1 MKVKDISMATTEQY
15 DFINSKYPK
24 NFLLFGKLHRKHH
37 SIYNDIDEDEVLDKV
52 INFMCLMDLVIRL
65 SLYMMLIIFSVNIL
79 KISALSDI
87 MLIKPELIN

>member
-37 SIYNDIDEDEVLDKV
+37 SIYNDIDEDEVLDKSDKLYV
-52 INFMCLMDLVIRL
+52 PDGPGHSSFTIHDVNYFL
-65 SLYMMLIIFSVNIL
+65 SKRFENISPVRYNANKTRVN
-79 KISALSDI
+79 
-87 MLIKPELIN
+87 